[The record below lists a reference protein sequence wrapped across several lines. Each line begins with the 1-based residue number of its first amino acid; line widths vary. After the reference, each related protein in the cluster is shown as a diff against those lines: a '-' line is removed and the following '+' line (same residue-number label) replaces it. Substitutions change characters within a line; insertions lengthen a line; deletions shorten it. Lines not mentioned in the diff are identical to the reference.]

1 MFHGGG
7 GPPAG
12 GHGGPGMGR
21 GGPGMGRGSGQRGS
35 RRLASSLDAD
45 YEEELGKVYDSK
57 VIARLP
63 KYLIPAWKPLGLGA
77 LGMIITT
84 IAQIATPLLIAKTT
98 DDYILA
104 GNLSGLNIIA
114 IIFVIRAFSIW
125 GGEYLHHIGLAI
137 AGQKILYRMRTEMFS
152 HLHRLSMGFFDQNKV
167 GKLMSR
173 VQNDVSQL
181 QELLTG
187 GVLNLMVNV
196 ITLAGIVAVMV
207 SMNPRLALI
216 TLSVVPVLGIIV
228 VIWQQYARRAFIR
241 VRQAIAEVND
251 RLQEGISGVR
261 VTQSLNREGVNFE
274 QFDDVNKAHF
284 DANLSA
290 IRLQALMQPT
300 VQLMTGIA
308 YGLLIIFGGQ
318 QVLAGTMGAGALIA
332 FILYIQRFFEP
343 VMMLTME
350 YTQLQRA
357 MASGA
362 RIFELLDIEPEIQDK
377 PDATELTRIE
387 GEINFDHVH
396 FSYLPGLE
404 VIHDID
410 LQIKPGETVAIV
422 GRTGAGK
429 SSMMNLLARLYEL
442 EDNGGKIAVDSYDVR
457 EVTQQSLR
465 QQIGIVPQDAFLF
478 SGTVEDN
485 IRYGNMEASRED
497 VVKAA
502 QTVGVHDFINSMEE
516 GYGSQVGERGGNL
529 SAGQRQLVCLA
540 RAILTDPPVLV
551 LDEAT
556 SSVDTN
562 AERIMQ
568 ESLKQLSRNRTCIII
583 AHRLSTVTHADRIIA
598 LENGAIVEIGTH
610 QELLDKKGLYYS
622 MFGAMSTPGLE
633 SPDN

>member
-1 MFHGGG
+1 
-7 GPPAG
+7 
-12 GHGGPGMGR
+12 
-21 GGPGMGRGSGQRGS
+21 MGRGSGQRGS

-114 IIFVIRAFSIW
+114 IIFVIIAFSIW

>member
-7 GPPAG
+7 GPPM
-12 GHGGPGMGR
+12 GGPGMGGHGGGRGRGR
-21 GGPGMGRGSGQRGS
+21 GGPGGGPPGS

-57 VIARLP
+57 VITRLP
-63 KYLIPAWKPLGLGA
+63 KYLIPVWKPLGIGA
-77 LGMIITT
+77 LGMLITT
-84 IAQIATPLLIAKTT
+84 IAQIATPLLIAKAT

-114 IIFVIRAFSIW
+114 IIFVIIALAIW

-137 AGQKILYRMRTEMFS
+137 AGQKILYRMRTEMFN
-152 HLHRLSMGFFDQNKV
+152 HLHRLSMAFFDQNKV

-187 GVLNLMVNV
+187 GVLNLLVNV
-196 ITLAGIVAVMV
+196 ISLAGIIIVML

-216 TLSVVPVLGIIV
+216 TLSVVPILGIIV

-261 VTQSLNREGVNFE
+261 VTQSLNREDVNYE

-318 QVLAGTMGAGALIA
+318 QVLAGTMMPGVLIG

-343 VMMLTME
+343 VMALTME

-362 RIFELLDIEPEIQDK
+362 RIFELLDVEPEIQDK
-377 PDATELTRIE
+377 PDAIELPRIE
-387 GEINFDHVH
+387 GGIDFDHVH

-404 VIHDID
+404 VLHDID
-410 LQIKPGETVAIV
+410 LQIKPGETVA
-422 GRTGAGK
+422 
-429 SSMMNLLARLYEL
+429 S
-442 EDNGGKIAVDSYDVR
+442 
-457 EVTQQSLR
+457 R
-465 QQIGIVPQDAFLF
+465 QEQ
-478 SGTVEDN
+478 
-485 IRYGNMEASRED
+485 
-497 VVKAA
+497 
-502 QTVGVHDFINSMEE
+502 HDEFT
-516 GYGSQVGERGGNL
+516 R
-529 SAGQRQLVCLA
+529 
-540 RAILTDPPVLV
+540 PPL
-551 LDEAT
+551 
-556 SSVDTN
+556 
-562 AERIMQ
+562 
-568 ESLKQLSRNRTCIII
+568 
-583 AHRLSTVTHADRIIA
+583 
-598 LENGAIVEIGTH
+598 
-610 QELLDKKGLYYS
+610 
-622 MFGAMSTPGLE
+622 
-633 SPDN
+633 